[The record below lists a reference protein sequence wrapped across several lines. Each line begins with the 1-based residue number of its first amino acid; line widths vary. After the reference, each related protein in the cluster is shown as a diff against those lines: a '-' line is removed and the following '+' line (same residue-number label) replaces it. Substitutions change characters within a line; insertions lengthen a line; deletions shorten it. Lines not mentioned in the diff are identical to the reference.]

1 MNLNLSRKIMLI
13 VATIIIIISLGLGI
27 TALTISSS
35 AVKKQV
41 DEALLQLA
49 EEGAAHIDAIVN
61 INLNNIVEVANRQ
74 RTQTMD
80 WDIQYESLH
89 DDVERLGFKDM
100 AVIGPDR
107 IGRYIKSGQAVTL
120 DDVDYI
126 EKAFQGKQIF
136 PT

>member
-80 WDIQYESLH
+80 WDIQYESLY

-126 EKAFQGKQIF
+126 EKAFQDKQIF

>member
-80 WDIQYESLH
+80 WDIQYESLY

>member
-13 VATIIIIISLGLGI
+13 VATIIIIIFLGLGI

>member
-80 WDIQYESLH
+80 WDIQYESLY

-107 IGRYIKSGQAVTL
+107 IGRYIKSGQVVTL

>member
-80 WDIQYESLH
+80 WDIQ
-89 DDVERLGFKDM
+89 
-100 AVIGPDR
+100 
-107 IGRYIKSGQAVTL
+107 
-120 DDVDYI
+120 VDYI

>member
-13 VATIIIIISLGLGI
+13 MATIIIIISLGLGI

-74 RTQTMD
+74 RIQTMD